1 MLVCCVAIAAA
12 ACDSRTS
19 PPPPVVT
26 PPDGNETITGVERI
40 GWDQRAGNA
49 AELAAIGYVLYVDGN
64 RASLT
69 DVTCGTAPTASGFA
83 CSGRLPA
90 LAPGAHALQIAS
102 TVNDASSPTR
112 MCRVCASL

>member
-1 MLVCCVAIAAA
+1 MLACCAAISAA

-26 PPDGNETITGVERI
+26 PPGGNETITGVERI
-40 GWDQRAGNA
+40 GWDQRAGDA

-69 DVTCGTAPTASGFA
+69 DVACGTTPTASGFS
-83 CSGRLPA
+83 CSGRLP
-90 LAPGAHALQIAS
+90 LLTLGVH
-102 TVNDASSPTR
+102 
-112 MCRVCASL
+112 SL